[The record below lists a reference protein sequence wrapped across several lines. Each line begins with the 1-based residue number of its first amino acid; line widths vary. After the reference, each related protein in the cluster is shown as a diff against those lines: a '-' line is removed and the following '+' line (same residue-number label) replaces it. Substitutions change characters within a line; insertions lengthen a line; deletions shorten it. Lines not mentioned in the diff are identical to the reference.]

1 MRNQGTILRLGGVVL
16 VVAVL
21 AAVLLSVLREP
32 EQKHLTAY
40 FTRTVGLYPGADVRI
55 LGIPVGK
62 VTEVTP
68 VGGSVRVKM
77 RYEAKYKVP
86 ADAQAVIVNQTLV
99 SDRYVQL
106 TPVYK
111 GGAVMAD
118 GTTLAVNRTQVPV
131 EVDQV
136 GSSLNELSKALGP
149 QGANSQGALSRLLQV
164 GADTLDGQGEDIRQT
179 ISDTSELLGTLSE
192 DREDVAQ
199 TIENLRIITRALKD
213 NDAQV
218 RQFNRHLSGVSA
230 QLAAEREELSAALNT
245 LGPTLRNVQR
255 FVKDN
260 REQLSDNVR
269 QLAQITGVLVKEKD
283 ALAELLIAAPLAI
296 NNVGRAYDPI
306 SGTIHNRVN
315 FLQFDNLA
323 DWVCSLAYSVG
334 TPAKQCL
341 DFVTPYNGIGKAL
354 GGLSLDLSWITALTT
369 HYDPEPIPPDAYGP
383 NAGAGSTKSTSSTS
397 SKAKKSK
404 NAKAAS
410 AGDAQNGQSGQS
422 GQNAGGAGT
431 RQDPRKDFTALLPGG
446 GR

>member
-1 MRNQGTILRLGGVVL
+1 MRNKGTILRIGGVVL
-16 VVAVL
+16 AVAVL
-21 AAVLLSVLREP
+21 AAVLVSVLHKP
-32 EQKHLTAY
+32 EHKHLTAY

-55 LGIPVGK
+55 LGIPVGE

-68 VGGSVRVKM
+68 VGASVRVKM
-77 RYEAKYKVP
+77 RYDAKYKVP

-118 GTTLAVNRTQVPV
+118 GATLAVNRTQVPV

-149 QGANSQGALSRLLQV
+149 QGANSQGALTRLLQV
-164 GADTLDGQGEDIRQT
+164 GADTLNGQGEDIRQT
-179 ISDTSELLGTLSE
+179 ISDTSELLSTLSE
-192 DREDVAQ
+192 DRGDVAE

-213 NDAQV
+213 NDTQV
-218 RQFNRHLSGVSA
+218 KQFTQHLSGVSA
-230 QLAAEREELSAALNT
+230 QLSAEREELSAALNT

-255 FVKDN
+255 FVKEN

-283 ALAELLIAAPLAI
+283 ALAELLETAPLAI
-296 NNVGRAYDPI
+296 NNLGRAYDPI

-323 DWVCSLAYSVG
+323 DWLCSLAYSVG

-354 GGLSLDLSWITALTT
+354 SGLSLDLSWITALTT
-369 HYDPEPIPPDAYGP
+369 HYDPEPIPADAYGP
-383 NAGAGSTKSTSSTS
+383 NAGSGSTKSSSSTS
-397 SKAKKSK
+397 AKANGKT
-404 NAKAAS
+404 NAKTNQAKTAS
-410 AGDAQNGQSGQS
+410 
-422 GQNAGGAGT
+422 T
-431 RQDPRKDFTALLPGG
+431 RRDFTALLPGG

>member
-1 MRNQGTILRLGGVVL
+1 MLRLGGAVL
-16 VVAVL
+16 AAAVL
-21 AAVLLSVLREP
+21 AAVLVAVLREP

-86 ADAQAVIVNQTLV
+86 ADAQAVIINQTIV
-99 SDRYVQL
+99 ADRYVQL

-111 GGAVMAD
+111 GGPVLAD
-118 GTTLAVNRTQVPV
+118 GATLAVNRTQVPV

-149 QGANSQGALSRLLQV
+149 QGANSDGALSRLLQV
-164 GADTLDGQGEDIRQT
+164 GADTLQGQGEDIRQT
-179 ISDTSELLGTLSE
+179 ITDTSELLSTLSE
-192 DREDVAQ
+192 DRGDVAK
-199 TIENLRIITRALKD
+199 TIENLRIITRALKE

-218 RQFNRHLSGVSA
+218 QQFNRHLSGVSA
-230 QLAAEREELSAALNT
+230 QLAAEKEELSAALNA

-255 FVKDN
+255 FVKEN
-260 REQLSDNVR
+260 RKELSDNVR

-283 ALAELLIAAPLAI
+283 ALAELLTTAPLAI
-296 NNVGRAYDPI
+296 NNLGRAYDPI

-315 FLQFDNLA
+315 FVQFENLA

-354 GGLSLDLSWITALTT
+354 TGLSLDLSWITALTT

-383 NAGAGSTKSTSSTS
+383 NAGAGSAKTASTKSSKS
-397 SKAKKSK
+397 SKASK
-404 NAKAAS
+404 AGKAGRGAAA
-410 AGDAQNGQSGQS
+410 AGA
-422 GQNAGGAGT
+422 
-431 RQDPRKDFTALLPGG
+431 
-446 GR
+446 